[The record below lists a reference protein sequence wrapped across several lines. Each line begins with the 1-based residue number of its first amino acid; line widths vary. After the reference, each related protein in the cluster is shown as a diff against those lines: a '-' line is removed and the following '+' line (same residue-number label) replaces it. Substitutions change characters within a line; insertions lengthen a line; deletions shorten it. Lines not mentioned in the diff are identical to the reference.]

1 MILFYEPLLIIKC
14 LIRVYITL
22 NFSIT
27 SRKYFPLDLVPKS
40 LNCYLRNKT
49 MENVNPLPGSQ
60 EKLEAV
66 LPGPHQGRWVHKA
79 VLQDT

>member
-1 MILFYEPLLIIKC
+1 
-14 LIRVYITL
+14 
-22 NFSIT
+22 
-27 SRKYFPLDLVPKS
+27 
-40 LNCYLRNKT
+40 

-66 LPGPHQGRWVHKA
+66 LPPVHQERWVHKA